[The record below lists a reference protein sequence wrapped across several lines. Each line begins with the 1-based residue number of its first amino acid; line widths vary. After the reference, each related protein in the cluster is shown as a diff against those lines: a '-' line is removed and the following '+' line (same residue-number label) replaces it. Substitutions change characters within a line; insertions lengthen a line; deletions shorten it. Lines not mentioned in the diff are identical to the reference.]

1 MKRHLCVYYLRS
13 NHVVVSID
21 GDLDFWVHRGYH
33 FLYLSGGV
41 RYHALNYSA
50 GVATRSELY
59 LQLTRSFFCV
69 LFIVSPLCLIGLF
82 LLASAS
88 CLAPYRAFRSAAPLS
103 TTYYHPSAW
112 TLFGF

>member
-1 MKRHLCVYYLRS
+1 M
-13 NHVVVSID
+13 SID

-88 CLAPYRAFRSAAPLS
+88 SIVPFVQQHLFPPLITIPQHGLFLVPITSIDVLCNHAA
-103 TTYYHPSAW
+103 
-112 TLFGF
+112 